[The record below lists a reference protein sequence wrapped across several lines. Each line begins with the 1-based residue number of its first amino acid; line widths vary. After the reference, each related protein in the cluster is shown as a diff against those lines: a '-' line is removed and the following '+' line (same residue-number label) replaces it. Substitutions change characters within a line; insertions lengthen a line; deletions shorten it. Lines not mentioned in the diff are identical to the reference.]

1 MSKSSTKTF
10 DAVQM
15 VRSIR
20 DDISSRIL
28 NMSAEQ
34 ENQWLRSTAFAD
46 PRLRRLLD
54 LAAIKPL
61 LRNSPWVTPQAVEG
75 KSLEL
80 SPSSASV

>member
-1 MSKSSTKTF
+1 MSKSSAKTF

-34 ENQWLRSTAFAD
+34 ENQWLR
-46 PRLRRLLD
+46 
-54 LAAIKPL
+54 
-61 LRNSPWVTPQAVEG
+61 
-75 KSLEL
+75 
-80 SPSSASV
+80 